1 MVVSC
6 LCRVRQRDFTQLH
19 AAALCVSMCMPTWTR
34 YVCGSAG
41 TSRQRGTSTH
51 YMHAA
56 ARHFHALYACGSAG
70 TFTLS
75 LSRQR
80 GGTWA
85 CRRRR
90 SAGLHA
96 RSSLFEF
103 VGVCV
108 RVCVELG
115 GPCPAQPRQSCQPLC
130 QPLRQPL
137 CQSLCQFLSTA
148 CAHTPTREVALVA
161 LGFLCSSVAGGAL
174 ATSWRGGDD
183 LPRPGHGALVALSS
197 WPVAVFSARF
207 SWRCLRCSWRCS
219 WRGVARGVASAGFVC
234 RGPKKRRRADTE
246 DEDTRKRPAAGS
258 ATWRHVLV
266 RLHTRFVRCALLQ
279 HKLELDTNWIHEP
292 GQRSGGL
299 SPPRQLQIEQT
310 GAGSTT
316 ACTSPRTRWRS

>member
-1 MVVSC
+1 MLVLC

-19 AAALCVSMCMPTWTR
+19 AAALRVSMCMPTWTR

-51 YMHAA
+51 YIHAA

-130 QPLRQPL
+130 QPQRQPL
-137 CQSLCQFLSTA
+137 CQSLCRFLSTA

-161 LGFLCSSVAGGAL
+161 LVFLSVHL
-174 ATSWRGGDD
+174 S
-183 LPRPGHGALVALSS
+183 LVARWRRVGEVVTICRVRAMARWLPCPRGPSS
-197 WPVAVFSARF
+197 CVAVFSARF
-207 SWRCLRCSWRCS
+207 SWRCLRCLSLVARRGA
-219 WRGVARGVASAGFVC
+219 WRGEC
-234 RGPKKRRRADTE
+234 RLWVPRA
-246 DEDTRKRPAAGS
+246 
-258 ATWRHVLV
+258 
-266 RLHTRFVRCALLQ
+266 
-279 HKLELDTNWIHEP
+279 
-292 GQRSGGL
+292 
-299 SPPRQLQIEQT
+299 
-310 GAGSTT
+310 
-316 ACTSPRTRWRS
+316 